1 MEKINKEYYEKL
13 KTINYSKVEITL
25 YNKLKDYGIWWIRNR
40 VEDAENYYLYFE
52 DKIKYLK
59 KHIGEFL
66 KKCINE
72 YDEKDFNLIYNEKS
86 KKYEAEYNK
95 ENIPMIFNYNKYN
108 SELERIEVTYKKETF
123 FIDIPQEVDHDLY
136 NYYFLP
142 PNPDS
147 YTSLEEYFKKTYNYD
162 EDIMILEKGTYCYE
176 NIEYL
181 MIITAYILLKLQDSS
196 WEKGFNLDSLELPE
210 DIGSHYIKDSKFEFK
225 NHIRDLINKFEKDEL
240 LAFILFAFDFN
251 YYLKKKVPEEKN
263 ILTSPLPDGLSKLSF
278 KLLNIKDSD
287 YVLNL
292 FSELGNFVIES
303 YFNSP
308 NILIRGVEDFYIT
321 RNIAILKA
329 SLISN
334 NINFLD
340 VTNDYNKELVDI
352 DWTGFYEEAPS
363 IVLRSALDYI
373 PKQKVDKIFS
383 NLSLISDYYNIKN
396 LVSSNYDYEGKNT
409 ESESIRYKRHLL
421 NLENDKIL
429 EEITEKASLEW
440 LHYIELMKNFKDE
453 GKAISLVES
462 NILYD
467 NENIKVRKYFIEKG
481 YIEAIILLPKNIMLE
496 VNDSL
501 VFIVFS
507 KGNEKIRFVDASNFG
522 RTKNFKEK
530 NISILKDSDIDEIM
544 NLLNNE
550 IYSKIAISKK
560 IEDFSK
566 NYYNLDVNINIDP
579 SNINLSKETVT
590 VVKFKTLIKKI
601 MRGSQ
606 ISPKELEE
614 FKISEET
621 SNIYLS
627 ISDIND
633 GIIDF
638 QNIQNYLTE
647 IPENQEKFLIK
658 NKDILLSKYGI
669 SPDKF
674 AIVSGTKGKKIIASG
689 NFIIIEV
696 DNGKIS
702 PWYLAAL
709 FSSKKGTKILE
720 KAYSSSKN
728 ASLSIK
734 KLEELMIPVHSRKV
748 QEKISDEY
756 FEVVSSIEEEKI
768 KLKKLL
774 ENKEKVFEKLKV
786 EV

>member
-1 MEKINKEYYEKL
+1 
-13 KTINYSKVEITL
+13 
-25 YNKLKDYGIWWIRNR
+25 
-40 VEDAENYYLYFE
+40 
-52 DKIKYLK
+52 
-59 KHIGEFL
+59 
-66 KKCINE
+66 
-72 YDEKDFNLIYNEKS
+72 
-86 KKYEAEYNK
+86 
-95 ENIPMIFNYNKYN
+95 
-108 SELERIEVTYKKETF
+108 
-123 FIDIPQEVDHDLY
+123 
-136 NYYFLP
+136 
-142 PNPDS
+142 
-147 YTSLEEYFKKTYNYD
+147 
-162 EDIMILEKGTYCYE
+162 
-176 NIEYL
+176 
-181 MIITAYILLKLQDSS
+181 
-196 WEKGFNLDSLELPE
+196 
-210 DIGSHYIKDSKFEFK
+210 
-225 NHIRDLINKFEKDEL
+225 
-240 LAFILFAFDFN
+240 
-251 YYLKKKVPEEKN
+251 
-263 ILTSPLPDGLSKLSF
+263 
-278 KLLNIKDSD
+278 
-287 YVLNL
+287 
-292 FSELGNFVIES
+292 
-303 YFNSP
+303 
-308 NILIRGVEDFYIT
+308 
-321 RNIAILKA
+321 
-329 SLISN
+329 
-334 NINFLD
+334 
-340 VTNDYNKELVDI
+340 
-352 DWTGFYEEAPS
+352 
-363 IVLRSALDYI
+363 
-373 PKQKVDKIFS
+373 
-383 NLSLISDYYNIKN
+383 
-396 LVSSNYDYEGKNT
+396 
-409 ESESIRYKRHLL
+409 
-421 NLENDKIL
+421 
-429 EEITEKASLEW
+429 
-440 LHYIELMKNFKDE
+440 
-453 GKAISLVES
+453 
-462 NILYD
+462 
-467 NENIKVRKYFIEKG
+467 
-481 YIEAIILLPKNIMLE
+481 MLE